1 MNRVFI
7 MGDSIV
13 KHVRGYE
20 LSQRVEN
27 CKAFFKSF
35 SGAKVSCME
44 DYIKPTLREAPSH
57 VILNVGLNDV
67 TTKQD
72 PQQIAE
78 SIINVA
84 VKIKTN
90 SDVSRDSCRK
100 ERQLP

>member
-1 MNRVFI
+1 

-13 KHVRGYE
+13 KHIRGYE

-44 DYIKPTLREAPSH
+44 DYIKPTLRKAPGH
-57 VILNVGLNDV
+57 VILNVSLNDV

-72 PQQIAE
+72 PQQIAK
-78 SIINVA
+78 VLL
-84 VKIKTN
+84 T
-90 SDVSRDSCRK
+90 
-100 ERQLP
+100 